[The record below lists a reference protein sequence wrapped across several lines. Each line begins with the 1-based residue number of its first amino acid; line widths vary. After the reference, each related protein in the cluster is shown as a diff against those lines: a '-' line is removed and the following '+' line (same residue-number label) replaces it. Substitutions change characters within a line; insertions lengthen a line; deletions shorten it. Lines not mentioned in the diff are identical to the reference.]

1 MNTIEDRLRDAYRAA
16 AQTVRPESIRG
27 APGQPPRAAR
37 PGPRP
42 ASSARSRRNRI
53 MVPLAAAAAVALIA
67 VAATVVLPGTRTG
80 QGPGGAAASG
90 ALPRFFL
97 ASPQTQTGEHTAV
110 FSATTGRELALLT
123 PPRPGW
129 AISAAAAT
137 GNDRTFVLAAASG
150 SGCGTTTLYR
160 LRLTARG
167 RPSSLAP
174 LTAPRIKGSVTA
186 LAASADGRTI
196 AYATEFCGAT
206 SDSPGAIGVVH
217 AGTGQTRQWTWRPD
231 PGQTIDS
238 VTITANGRLIEYAAS
253 PTKITSS
260 GSAQS
265 LPVRTLRLLPADA
278 PPGRAA
284 QRSRAVVTMS
294 RAAPAELF
302 NSAAI
307 APDGRTLYFCT
318 QRDSDHHGRS
328 VMVLRGYNL
337 ATGASP
343 VLHEF
348 GLGIYCMLGVSG
360 QHLLAG
366 YGQRPA
372 GYPATL
378 FRYDASTGKSSPVP
392 VPWQWGEVSSNIPW

>member
-1 MNTIEDRLRDAYRAA
+1 MNTMEDRLRDAYRAA
-16 AQTVRPESIRG
+16 AQTVRPESIKDL
-27 APGQPPRAAR
+27 PDQPTQSAR
-37 PGPRP
+37 PGLRP
-42 ASSARSRRNRI
+42 ASSAMSRRSRI
-53 MVPLAAAAAVALIA
+53 MIPLAAAAAVALIA
-67 VAATVVLPGTRTG
+67 VTASVVLPGARTG
-80 QGPGGAAASG
+80 HSSGGAATSG

-97 ASPQTQTGEHTAV
+97 ASPETQTGEHTAV
-110 FSATTGRELALLT
+110 FSATTGRELAFLA

-129 AISAAAAT
+129 AIGATAAT
-137 GNDRTFVLAAASG
+137 GNDRTFVVAAAPG

-174 LTAPRIKGSVTA
+174 LTAPKIRGSVTA

-217 AGTGQTRQWTWRPD
+217 AGTGQTRQWNWRPD
-231 PGQTIDS
+231 PGQSVDS
-238 VTITANGRLIEYAAS
+238 VTITANGRLIEYAAM
-253 PTKITSS
+253 PNKITSPGS
-260 GSAQS
+260 GQS
-265 LPVRTLRLLPADA
+265 LPVRTIRLLPADA

-318 QRDSDHHGRS
+318 LRDSGHHARG
-328 VMVLRGYNL
+328 VLVLRGYNL
-337 ATGASP
+337 ATGASL

-348 GLGIYCMLGVSG
+348 GPGLYCMLGVSG
-360 QHLLAG
+360 QDLLAG
-366 YGQRPA
+366 YGQRPP
-372 GYPATL
+372 GHPATF
-378 FRYDASTGKSSPVP
+378 FRYDASTGKSTPVP
-392 VPWQWGEVSSNIPW
+392 VPRQWGEVASNIPW